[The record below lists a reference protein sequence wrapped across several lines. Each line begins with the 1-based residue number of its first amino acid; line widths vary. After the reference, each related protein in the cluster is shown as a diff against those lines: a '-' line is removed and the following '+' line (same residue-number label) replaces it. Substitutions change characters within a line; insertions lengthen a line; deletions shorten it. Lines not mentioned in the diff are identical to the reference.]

1 MTQPNS
7 ARLGSLF
14 KLEFPQS
21 VGTFATYDEAQH
33 AVDHLADAHF
43 PVENLCIVGTDLRS
57 IERVLGRR
65 NWGTVIGTGVQSG
78 LSTGLMVGFLMW
90 LFFPT
95 DNILALFAMAL
106 VIGIVIGIAFAALGY
121 WMSQGKRD
129 FTSVSQTI
137 ATRYEL
143 LSEHKVAGNAREL
156 LAQLPSV
163 RQAQF
168 DPRAQ
173 AAGFGAGQPGA
184 PGQYPQGAAPQ
195 AQYPQQPAQ
204 AQYPPAQFGQGPAPQ
219 GHYPQGQFPQQYG
232 QAWPQQWGY
241 GPGVPAPAPGPTP
254 GPSSAPTPAHQPPA
268 GPAPSPAD
276 PTPDGDRPA
285 S

>member
-106 VIGIVIGIAFAALGY
+106 VIGIVIGVAFAALGY

-173 AAGFGAGQPGA
+173 AGQFPPA
-184 PGQYPQGAAPQ
+184 QFPAQYPQGGQFPSGPPPQ
-195 AQYPQQPAQ
+195 GQP
-204 AQYPPAQFGQGPAPQ
+204 PQ

-241 GPGVPAPAPGPTP
+241 GPGAGAPGQPGAPAPAAAPAAPAAPVVPAPADPT
-254 GPSSAPTPAHQPPA
+254 AATPARPEGDTDPA
-268 GPAPSPAD
+268 REA
-276 PTPDGDRPA
+276 
-285 S
+285 